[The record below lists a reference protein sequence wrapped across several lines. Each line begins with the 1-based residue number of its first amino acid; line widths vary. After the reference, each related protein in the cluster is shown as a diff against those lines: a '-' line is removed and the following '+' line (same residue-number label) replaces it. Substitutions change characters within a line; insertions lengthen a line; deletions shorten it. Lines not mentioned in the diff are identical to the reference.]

1 MDPATGLGIIFGF
14 GMLLTGYVLEEG
26 SIPALLAISPVFIV
40 FGGTFGAITCQHTFK
55 EILSLP
61 KYLMEAMQTP
71 KGNESAIKQLIETM
85 VTLAEKARRE
95 GVLSLESDIQGEL
108 TDKKY
113 DPSLRKGL
121 RLMVDGS
128 EPELIKHMLENEILI
143 FEAKKKREAS
153 IFEAAG
159 GYSPTMGI
167 IGTVMG
173 LIKVLGSLSDPS
185 QLAPAVAMAF
195 VATLYGVSFA
205 NLFWLPVGGK
215 LKGKLAQE
223 VLLKELIIEGI
234 MSIQAGENPRILREK
249 LEIFIT
255 EKKQQ

>member
-1 MDPATGLGIIFGF
+1 MDPATGLGIIMGF
-14 GMLLTGYVLEEG
+14 GMLLTGYIIEEG
-26 SIPALLAISPVFIV
+26 SIPALLVLSPVFIV
-40 FGGTFGAITCQHTFK
+40 FGGTLGAITCQFTLK
-55 EILSLP
+55 EITSLP
-61 KYLMEAMQTP
+61 KYMMEAMQLP
-71 KGNESAIKQLIETM
+71 KGNDASLKQLIEM
-85 VTLAEKARRE
+85 LVTLAEKARRE

-108 TDKKY
+108 SNKKY

-143 FEAKKKREAS
+143 YEAKKKREAS
-153 IFEAAG
+153 VWEAAG

-173 LIKVLGSLSDPS
+173 LIKVLGSLTDPA

-205 NLFWLPVGGK
+205 NLFWLPVAGK

-223 VLLKELIIEGI
+223 ILQKELTIEGV

-249 LEIFIT
+249 LEVFLSDKI
-255 EKKQQ
+255 

>member
-1 MDPATGLGIIFGF
+1 MDPATGLGVIIGF
-14 GMLLTGYVLEEG
+14 GMLLTGYVIEQG

-40 FGGTFGAITCQHTFK
+40 FGGTLGAITCQFTFK
-55 EILSLP
+55 EITSLP
-61 KYLMEAMQTP
+61 KFMMEAMQLP
-71 KGNESAIKQLIETM
+71 KGNDASIKQLIETL
-85 VTLAEKARRE
+85 VNLAEKARRE

-108 TDKKY
+108 SNKKY
-113 DPSLRKGL
+113 DASLRKGL

-128 EPELIKHMLENEILI
+128 EPELIKHMLENEII
-143 FEAKKKREAS
+143 IYEAKKKREAS
-153 IFEAAG
+153 VFDAAG

-173 LIKVLGSLSDPS
+173 LIKVLGSLTDPT

-195 VATLYGVSFA
+195 IATLYGVSFA
-205 NLFWLPVGGK
+205 NLFWLPMGGK

-223 VLLKELIIEGI
+223 VLQKELTIEGV

-249 LEIFIT
+249 LEVFLS
-255 EKKQQ
+255 EKK

>member
-14 GMLLTGYVLEEG
+14 GMLLTGYVIEG
-26 SIPALLAISPVFIV
+26 GSVAALLSVSPCFIV
-40 FGGTFGAITCQHTFK
+40 FGGTLGACMCQHTMQ
-55 EILSLP
+55 EVLSIP
-61 KYLMEAMQTP
+61 RYVMDAMQLP
-71 KGNESAIKQLIETM
+71 KGNDAALKQLIETL
-85 VTLAEKARRE
+85 VNLAEKARRE

-108 TDKKY
+108 SNKKY

-128 EPELIKHMLENEILI
+128 EPELIKHMLENEITI
-143 FEAKKKREAS
+143 FEARKKREAG
-153 IFEAAG
+153 IFDAAG

-173 LIKVLGSLSDPS
+173 LIKVLGSLSDPT

-205 NLFWLPVGGK
+205 NLVYLPIGGK
-215 LKGKLAQE
+215 LKGKLKAE
-223 VLLKELIIEGI
+223 VLQKELTIEGV

-249 LEIFIT
+249 LEVFLS
-255 EKKQQ
+255 EKK

>member
-1 MDPATGLGIIFGF
+1 MDPATGLGIIMGF
-14 GMLLTGYVLEEG
+14 GMLLTGYILEEG
-26 SIPALLAISPVFIV
+26 SLPALIAISPMFIV
-40 FGGTFGAITCQHTFK
+40 FGGTLGACMVQHTMK
-55 EILSLP
+55 EIMNIP
-61 KYLMEAMQTP
+61 KYVMEAMQLP
-71 KGNESAIKQLIETM
+71 KGNDAALKQLIETL
-85 VTLAEKARRE
+85 VNLAEKARRE

-108 TDKKY
+108 SNKKY

-128 EPELIKHMLENEILI
+128 EPELIKHMLENEITI
-143 FEAKKKREAS
+143 YEAKKKREAG

-195 VATLYGVSFA
+195 IATLYGISFA
-205 NLFWLPVGGK
+205 NLVFLPLGGK

-223 VLLKELIIEGI
+223 VLQKELTIEGV

-249 LEIFIT
+249 LEVFLF
-255 EKKQQ
+255 EKK

>member
-1 MDPATGLGIIFGF
+1 MDPATGLGVIIGF
-14 GMLLTGYVLEEG
+14 GMLLLGYVIEQG

-40 FGGTFGAITCQHTFK
+40 FGGTLGAITCQFTFK
-55 EILSLP
+55 EITSLP
-61 KYLMEAMQTP
+61 MFMMDAMQLP
-71 KGNESAIKQLIETM
+71 KGNDASLKQLIETL
-85 VTLAEKARRE
+85 VNLAEKARRE

-108 TDKKY
+108 SNKKY

-128 EPELIKHMLENEILI
+128 EPELIKHMLENEIVI
-143 FEAKKKREAS
+143 FEARKKREAS
-153 IFEAAG
+153 VFDAAG

-173 LIKVLGSLSDPS
+173 LIKVLGSLTDPT

-195 VATLYGVSFA
+195 IATLYGVSFA
-205 NLFWLPVGGK
+205 NLFWLPIGGK

-223 VLLKELIIEGI
+223 VLQKELTIEGV

-249 LEIFIT
+249 LEVFLS
-255 EKKQQ
+255 EKK

>member
-1 MDPATGLGIIFGF
+1 MDIATGLGIFLGF
-14 GMLLTGYVLEEG
+14 GMLLFGYVIEEG

-40 FGGTFGAITCQHTFK
+40 FGGTLGAITCQHTMK
-55 EILSLP
+55 EIMSLP
-61 KYLMEAMQTP
+61 RYIMEAMQLP
-71 KGNESAIKQLIETM
+71 KGNDAALKQLIETL
-85 VTLAEKARRE
+85 VNLAEKARRE

-108 TDKKY
+108 SDKKY

-128 EPELIKHMLENEILI
+128 EPELIKHMLENEII
-143 FEAKKKREAS
+143 IYEAKKKREAS
-153 IFEAAG
+153 IFDAAG

-195 VATLYGVSFA
+195 IATLYGVSFA
-205 NLFWLPVGGK
+205 NLVYLPLGGK
-215 LKGKLAQE
+215 LKGKLASE
-223 VLLKELIIEGI
+223 VLQKELTIEGV

-249 LEIFIT
+249 LEVFLS
-255 EKKQQ
+255 EKK

>member
-1 MDPATGLGIIFGF
+1 MDIATGLGIFLGF
-14 GMLLTGYVLEEG
+14 GMLLFGYVIEEG

-40 FGGTFGAITCQHTFK
+40 FGGTLGACMCQHTMK
-55 EILSLP
+55 EILSIP
-61 KYLMEAMQTP
+61 RYISEAMTLP
-71 KGNESAIKQLIETM
+71 KGNDAALKQLIETL
-85 VTLAEKARRE
+85 VNLAEKARRE

-108 TDKKY
+108 SSKKY

-128 EPELIKHMLENEILI
+128 EPELIKHMLENEII
-143 FEAKKKREAS
+143 IYEAKKKREAG
-153 IFEAAG
+153 IFDAAG

-195 VATLYGVSFA
+195 IATLYGVSFA
-205 NLFWLPVGGK
+205 NLVYLPLGGK
-215 LKGKLAQE
+215 LKGKLASE
-223 VLLKELIIEGI
+223 VLQKELTIEGV

-249 LEIFIT
+249 LEVFLS
-255 EKKQQ
+255 EKK

>member
-14 GMLLTGYVLEEG
+14 GMLLTGYVIEG
-26 SIPALLAISPVFIV
+26 GSVSALLSVSPCFIV
-40 FGGTFGAITCQHTFK
+40 FGGTLGACMCQHTMQ
-55 EILSLP
+55 EVLSLP
-61 KYLMEAMQTP
+61 RYVMDAMQLP
-71 KGNESAIKQLIETM
+71 KGNDAALKQLIETL
-85 VTLAEKARRE
+85 VNLAEKARRE

-108 TDKKY
+108 SNKKY

-128 EPELIKHMLENEILI
+128 EPELIKHMLENEITI
-143 FEAKKKREAS
+143 YEARKKREAG
-153 IFEAAG
+153 IFDAAG

-173 LIKVLGSLSDPS
+173 LIKVLGSLSDPT

-205 NLFWLPVGGK
+205 NLVYLPIGGK
-215 LKGKLAQE
+215 LKGKLKAE
-223 VLLKELIIEGI
+223 VLQKELTIEGV

-249 LEIFIT
+249 LEVFLS
-255 EKKQQ
+255 EKK